1 MSQEPPMPNV
11 PNVDSGDD
19 VRWSLDGQPG
29 PAKRL
34 PARHAQSMIQAAL
47 LAMDAP
53 AADIA
58 APAPVTT
65 RRRATVH
72 TRPAPIPPAS
82 PEPSQL
88 RGRRLVWLLAAAIVV
103 TAGAASAGIYSWLGQ
118 APAHQAPALREAHEI
133 GQTSTDPAPDPAPE
147 PAPAPAPDS
156 TSAPGPAPDTAELPV
171 LAEESP
177 GPSSGELLKDDGDGA
192 SDEPRAEP
200 PRRTRQRPSRPADAR
215 TQRRAGSRSP
225 APATPTAPAT
235 PPASTTSEDLMKQAN
250 EQRRARQWQAAEV
263 LYQRVVREHPGTSA
277 AYVAAIAA
285 ASIRLDHLGD
295 ARGALRLYQSAL
307 ASGVNRVLA
316 EEARWGL
323 AEAHRALGDHAR
335 EARAL
340 QDFVARHPGSPLIPQ
355 ARARLGALG
364 AAGTQP

>member
-1 MSQEPPMPNV
+1 
-11 PNVDSGDD
+11 
-19 VRWSLDGQPG
+19 
-29 PAKRL
+29 
-34 PARHAQSMIQAAL
+34 MIQAAL

-53 AADIA
+53 AADIT

-88 RGRRLVWLLAAAIVV
+88 RGRRLVWLLAAAIVI
-103 TAGAASAGIYSWLGQ
+103 TAGAASAGIYRWLG
-118 APAHQAPALREAHEI
+118 QAPALREAHEA
-133 GQTSTDPAPDPAPE
+133 GQPSTLPAPAPE
-147 PAPAPAPDS
+147 PAPDP
-156 TSAPGPAPDTAELPV
+156 TTAPGPAPDTAELPV
-171 LAEESP
+171 LSEESP
-177 GPSSGELLKDDGDGA
+177 KDDG
-192 SDEPRAEP
+192 DEPRAEH
-200 PRRTRQRPSRPADAR
+200 PRRTRQHPSRPTDAR
-215 TQRRAGSRSP
+215 TQRRAGSRPP
-225 APATPTAPAT
+225 AIEPAARAT
-235 PPASTTSEDLMKQAN
+235 PPTSEDLMKQAN
-250 EQRRARQWQAAEV
+250 EQRRARQWQAAEA
-263 LYQRVVREHPGTSA
+263 LYQRVMREHPGTSA

-323 AEAHRALGDHAR
+323 AEAHRALGDDAR

-340 QDFVARHPGSPLIPQ
+340 QDFVARHPGSPLLPQ
-355 ARARLGALG
+355 ARARLGVLG

>member
-11 PNVDSGDD
+11 PNVNSSDD

-34 PARHAQSMIQAAL
+34 PARHAQAMIQAAL

-53 AADIA
+53 AADTTA
-58 APAPVTT
+58 LAPVTT
-65 RRRATVH
+65 RRRPTVH

-88 RGRRLVWLLAAAIVV
+88 RGRRLVWLLAAAIVI
-103 TAGAASAGIYSWLGQ
+103 TAGAASAGIYRWLGQ

-133 GQTSTDPAPDPAPE
+133 GQPSTL
-147 PAPAPAPDS
+147 PAPAPAP
-156 TSAPGPAPDTAELPV
+156 TTAPGPAPDTAELPA
-171 LAEESP
+171 LSEESP
-177 GPSSGELLKDDGDGA
+177 GPSSGESPEDDGDG
-192 SDEPRAEP
+192 DEPRAEP

-215 TQRRAGSRSP
+215 TQRHAEP
-225 APATPTAPAT
+225 APPATPAT
-235 PPASTTSEDLMKQAN
+235 PEDLMKQAN
-250 EQRRARQWQAAEV
+250 EQRRTRKWQAAEA
-263 LYQRVVREHPGTSA
+263 LYQRVVREHPGSSA

-323 AEAHRALGDHAR
+323 AEAHRALGDDAR

-340 QDFVARHPGSPLIPQ
+340 QAFVARHPGSPLIPQ

>member
-11 PNVDSGDD
+11 PSVDNSDD

-34 PARHAQSMIQAAL
+34 PARHAQAMIQAAL

-53 AADIA
+53 AADTT
-58 APAPVTT
+58 APAAVTL
-65 RRRATVH
+65 RRRPTIH
-72 TRPAPIPPAS
+72 TRPAPVPYAS

-103 TAGAASAGIYSWLGQ
+103 TAGAASAGIYRWLGQ
-118 APAHQAPALREAHEI
+118 APAHEAPALREAHEI
-133 GQTSTDPAPDPAPE
+133 GQPSTLPEPAPE
-147 PAPAPAPDS
+147 PAPEP
-156 TSAPGPAPDTAELPV
+156 TTAPGPAPDMAERPV
-171 LAEESP
+171 LSEESP
-177 GPSSGELLKDDGDGA
+177 GPSSGESPKDGDDDGDQ
-192 SDEPRAEP
+192 PKAEP

-215 TQRRAGSRSP
+215 TQRHAE
-225 APATPTAPAT
+225 PATPAAPPT
-235 PPASTTSEDLMKQAN
+235 STTPEDLMKQAN
-250 EQRRARQWQAAEV
+250 EQRRTRKWQAAEA

-295 ARGALRLYQSAL
+295 ARGALRLYQGAL
-307 ASGVNRVLA
+307 ASGVNRALA

-323 AEAHRALGDHAR
+323 AEAHRALGDDAR